1 MTAESGSSRSV
12 KAAVKSPD
20 EIQVNTRCAIAR
32 ESGSRLTS
40 RATAAADTANETTI
54 APQATAP
61 DITLLTR
68 RPKEAFSRK
77 PTNGRSG
84 IRSSMSSQWHAEHA
98 EHAEHADDSNHPE
111 PYVRLLRELRELGVP
126 T

>member
-12 KAAVKSPD
+12 NAAVKSPD

-32 ESGSRLTS
+32 ESGSIPTS

-54 APQATAP
+54 TPQATAP
-61 DITLLTR
+61 DIALLTR

-77 PTNGRSG
+77 PRNGNRGMSK
-84 IRSSMSSQWHAEHA
+84 SMSGAKDAEGDEGH
-98 EHAEHADDSNHPE
+98 
-111 PYVRLLRELRELGVP
+111 RG
-126 T
+126 